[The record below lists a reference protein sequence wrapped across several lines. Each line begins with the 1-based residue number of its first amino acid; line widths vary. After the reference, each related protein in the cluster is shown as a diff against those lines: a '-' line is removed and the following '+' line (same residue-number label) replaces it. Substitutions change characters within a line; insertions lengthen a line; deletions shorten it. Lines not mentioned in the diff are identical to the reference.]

1 MLCLCRPWL
10 ADCVTDKCT
19 SVLIQTVN
27 TSTEIEESPQS
38 ITPPHNSTGLR
49 DKSREIT
56 PYWLCSAPY
65 FTILFLSVQSPPQKM
80 SQWNNSSS
88 VMVCILADPPDFP
101 RRLQFPPRFTI
112 LLYFSWFMTISP
124 IFSSF
129 SCQILFLALYS
140 VWPVAL
146 SKRRP
151 EKWTEDEY
159 LKTIVSRPGEEGT
172 HFFHR
177 FFWRQGAFNT
187 DNPIS
192 VSHRGLLWVSPHRE
206 ADKQG
211 GGVKRLNSLIW
222 RQGTTTMQ
230 CVVF

>member
-112 LLYFSWFMTISP
+112 LLSRDLWRFLPFFPLSVVR
-124 IFSSF
+124 
-129 SCQILFLALYS
+129 SC
-140 VWPVAL
+140 
-146 SKRRP
+146 
-151 EKWTEDEY
+151 
-159 LKTIVSRPGEEGT
+159 
-172 HFFHR
+172 
-177 FFWRQGAFNT
+177 FWRCT
-187 DNPIS
+187 
-192 VSHRGLLWVSPHRE
+192 VCGLLHWVRDGQRNGQKTS
-206 ADKQG
+206 
-211 GGVKRLNSLIW
+211 
-222 RQGTTTMQ
+222 T
-230 CVVF
+230 